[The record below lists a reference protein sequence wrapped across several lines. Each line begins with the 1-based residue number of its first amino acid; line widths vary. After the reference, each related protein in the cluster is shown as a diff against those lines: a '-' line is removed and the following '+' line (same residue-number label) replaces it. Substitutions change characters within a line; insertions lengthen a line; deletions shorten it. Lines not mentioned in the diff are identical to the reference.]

1 MYELIHCAATPG
13 GSIGGWLPAGAM
25 FHPWSTLNFFLRFL
39 ILDLARNRV
48 TRRITKMTRTMLRS
62 IVCPWNSNGMVPPAW
77 FWLMLVSTSVS
88 SRAMVWGVPDVE
100 LVDGE
105 TGDVELLSSRSED
118 PMLDLTCMDGRA
130 SMFTL

>member
-1 MYELIHCAATPG
+1 
-13 GSIGGWLPAGAM
+13 
-25 FHPWSTLNFFLRFL
+25 
-39 ILDLARNRV
+39 
-48 TRRITKMTRTMLRS
+48 
-62 IVCPWNSNGMVPPAW
+62 
-77 FWLMLVSTSVS
+77 
-88 SRAMVWGVPDVE
+88 MVWGVPDVE

>member
-1 MYELIHCAATPG
+1 MT
-13 GSIGGWLPAGAM
+13 SI
-25 FHPWSTLNFFLRFL
+25 
-39 ILDLARNRV
+39 
-48 TRRITKMTRTMLRS
+48 MLRS
-62 IVCPWNSNGMVPPAW
+62 IVWPWNSNGMVPPAW

-88 SRAMVWGVPDVE
+88 NGAMVWGVPDVE

>member
-1 MYELIHCAATPG
+1 MPFGVT
-13 GSIGGWLPAGAM
+13 
-25 FHPWSTLNFFLRFL
+25 FHPWSALSFFFKFC
-39 ILDLARNRV
+39 IFDLARNKV
-48 TRRITKMTRTMLRS
+48 TRRMTKMTSIMLRS
-62 IVCPWNSNGMVPPAW
+62 IVWPWNSNGMVPPPW

-118 PMLDLTCMDGRA
+118 PMLDLTSVDGSA

>member
-1 MYELIHCAATPG
+1 
-13 GSIGGWLPAGAM
+13 M